1 MKIAH
6 NTFMIE
12 LTSKQRKALE
22 KLAHDLN
29 PVALIGGA
37 GVEDAQ
43 IKNIDEALKHHEL
56 IKIKFNE
63 FKEEKVE
70 LAQTIAEKCDATLV
84 RIIGNT
90 AILYRQ
96 AEKEEDVRIKL

>member
-12 LTSKQRKALE
+12 LTSKQHKALE

-37 GVEDAQ
+37 GVEEAQ

-63 FKEEKVE
+63 FKEEKAE
-70 LAQTIAEKCDATLV
+70 LTQTIAEKCDATLI